1 MGYSA
6 GRSRSHK
13 RKSADAELLS
23 LRQAPGQLGL
33 VLLALAFF
41 AFVMGG
47 GGSRYALANLLVQIA
62 ALGAMAFA
70 IPDFRKSLGDMP
82 RGLLLLVVCSFLLPL
97 LQIVPLPPALWQAL
111 PGREL
116 VAESLELIGQSAAW
130 FPLSVDYGRTLVA
143 MASLVPVLAI
153 LLLYPWG
160 KEGAAEAALLLI
172 VVLGWLNFAF
182 GALQLFAPQNALNP
196 YPVRDGGRL
205 YGFFANH
212 NSSGLFF
219 VIALCAAIGAA
230 RSSLATPALRP
241 FFWGSGAIFALG
253 AVLTN
258 SRSSTAL
265 LLLPLALA
273 GWIGWKKLARF
284 GGKVRMAVAAAAVVS
299 LGAMA
304 LLFTQNSRLGATAS
318 RFATLEDHRPEIWT
332 DSLVSIERFF
342 PFGSGLGT
350 FRDVFP
356 VDESLEYVLAGQAG
370 RAHNDYLEIA
380 IEAGIFG
387 LLLVAA
393 WGLWLA
399 IKVFAARNDKHWPVV
414 QAAAIGFL
422 CIAAQSLIDYPLR
435 NQAMLCIAGLL
446 IAVMVGRE
454 PAKRDRN
461 AT

>member
-1 MGYSA
+1 M
-6 GRSRSHK
+6 
-13 RKSADAELLS
+13 S
-23 LRQAPGQLGL
+23 LRQAPGHLGF
-33 VLLALAFF
+33 VLIGLALF
-41 AFVMGG
+41 AFAMGG
-47 GGSRYALANLLVQIA
+47 GGSRYALANFLVQIA
-62 ALGAMAFA
+62 ALGGMAFA
-70 IPDFRKSLGDMP
+70 IPDFRSRLGELP
-82 RGLLLLVVCSFLLPL
+82 RGLLVLILVSFLLPL
-97 LQIVPLPPALWQAL
+97 IQLVPLPPALWQAL

-116 VAESLELIGQSAAW
+116 VVESLGLIGQADAW

-160 KEGAAEAALLLI
+160 KEGAGDAVLLLV
-172 VVLGWLNFAF
+172 VVLGWLNFVF
-182 GALQLFAPQNALNP
+182 GAFQLFAPQNMLNP

-219 VIALCAAIGAA
+219 VIALCAAIGAS
-230 RSSLATPALRP
+230 RSSLATNAMRP
-241 FFWGSGAIFALG
+241 VFWASGAIFALG

-273 GWIGWKKLARF
+273 GWIGWKRLAQF
-284 GGKVRMAVAAAAVVS
+284 GSKVRIAVGAAAVVS
-299 LGAMA
+299 LGAAA
-304 LLFTQNSRLGATAS
+304 LLFTQNSRLGATAA
-318 RFATLEDHRPEIWT
+318 RFASLEDHRPEIWT

-342 PFGSGLGT
+342 PFGSGMGT

-399 IKVFAARNDKHWPVV
+399 IKVFAARNGRHWPVV